1 MCVNQDIARRFT
13 SEELYMCISNWII
26 MIYMIYIQK
35 NNTKNKR
42 KQNLSHQAL
51 KGKPKANNYG
61 NKHYNKLFLLATMN
75 ENIIKS
81 IR

>member
-1 MCVNQDIARRFT
+1 
-13 SEELYMCISNWII
+13 

-51 KGKPKANNYG
+51 KGKHKANNYG